1 MKSLLKYVAAVALCV
16 GLYMPDALAL
26 DAVPHGI
33 NIQGVLRNV
42 GGEVVTGT
50 YTMRFTIY
58 DAVAGGN
65 TLCQQSA
72 SISVT
77 GGVFNTSV
85 TCPATAFVN
94 RTAAYLGIAVGS
106 DAELARIPM
115 TSVGFAIQ
123 AEHAEQADELLGPAP
138 DLACTRPEGCV
149 GATEVA
155 FNYARSDTKGG
166 PAIDVNCYGCVA
178 GGAPGDIAA
187 GSITSTNIGALEV
200 KTGNIDA
207 AAVTNAKLAG
217 NSVYTGNIM
226 DGQVGTLD
234 LANNAVIGT
243 KIASGAVGDTQL
255 GVNWALGATKGG
267 DAAGVTC
274 NGCVDNNDLG
284 VTYAAG
290 VDASGLPMKNGA
302 ASGLNC
308 VASPCVDAAEVTF
321 GYAASATPGGAASNV
336 ACTDCIGSDEVQ
348 FNYAASASENG
359 EASGLACTNCVGIN
373 DMGVNYADSASKGGP
388 AKDLL
393 CARTDGLPC
402 VSTGEVDFNWATSAT
417 KGGPA
422 NNLDCVGCVASADIA
437 DGSVVNLDISGPI
450 TGSKIT
456 TATATDLGVVK
467 IGSGIAITSGS
478 ITPDWNLVA
487 AKSHVHDGYFENAL
501 DNLEIGDGKYIT
513 FLDPGDN
520 PGSYQARLSESTGG
534 SNNAAGV
541 TLYLGT
547 STATPDASYFEI
559 FAETNL
565 TGRKHLFT
573 AGGNAYHS
581 GNLQFDGNLLCK
593 AAGCVDSTHIV
604 NESITGSDIDD
615 GSITGADL
623 ASNLSITTTG
633 RITAD
638 EVWAKRF
645 VDSNASTWYVDP
657 NLTSYLNS
665 VRTNEV
671 IYNTNPVYGLK
682 NTGSGFALYTKTVD
696 TGATGETLYMNGNT
710 CAQIDM
716 FNIADPLCGN
726 KILTVH
732 GVMHAKRMYDEDNG
746 AYYVDPASHT
756 RLNSL
761 QTATAE
767 IPRTGTSTNYISGAT
782 YAFNGA
788 WYDANSTGYY
798 VDPASTSIY
807 NVIQANGFRTGSWP
821 GDPSGGA
828 GQFAGDGAQVYINPP
843 ASGAGDIY
851 LRNEGANKVVFALES
866 QVRTSL
872 PSFRT
877 NGQHLVI
884 NPAAGGDPNL
894 YLNLDV
900 GGANRLYGTTYAYSV
915 VDLLSNTCV
924 MDAGNTSLA
933 YEIYS
938 AYMSSHYMTVH
949 QGLKVLGQGIYIEGS
964 QYDKYGNYYPNWNN
978 GIVVNNGRIIP
989 AWDNSGTVGE
999 NSRRWSFMFSVNGVW
1014 TSERS
1019 TKKDIRYL
1027 NDRDMGAIGAA
1038 IQQIKPATWLYNEEV
1053 TKDQAGPDT
1062 NSMMVRNVPH
1072 IGAILDEMPA
1082 LISNGGQYWFANDSV
1097 GFLLVAS
1104 KYLDDK
1110 INRQNQTIRDLED
1123 RIAVMEQVLVDAGL
1137 FQ

>member
-50 YTMRFTIY
+50 YSMRFVIY

-65 TLCQQSA
+65 TLCQNIA
-72 SISVT
+72 SITVT

-94 RTAAYLGIAVGS
+94 RTAAYLGITVNP
-106 DAELARIPM
+106 DAELSRIPL

-149 GATEVA
+149 GALEVA
-155 FNYARSDTKGG
+155 FNYAASDSKGG
-166 PAIDVNCYGCVA
+166 PATDVNCYGCVS

-187 GSITSTNIGALEV
+187 GSITSANIGALEV
-200 KTGNIDA
+200 KTGNIDNA
-207 AAVTNAKLAG
+207 SITNAKLAS
-217 NSVYTGNIM
+217 NSVYTGNIT
-226 DGQVGTLD
+226 DGQVGTPD
-234 LANNAVIGT
+234 LANGAVIST

-274 NGCVDNNDLG
+274 SGCVDNNDIG
-284 VTYAAG
+284 VAYAAG
-290 VDASGLPMKNGA
+290 VDASGVPMKNGA

-321 GYAASATPGGAASNV
+321 GYAASSTQGGAASDVN
-336 ACTDCIGSDEVQ
+336 CTDCVGSGEVQ

-359 EASGLACTNCVGIN
+359 EASGLICTGCVGTN
-373 DMGVNYADSASKGGP
+373 DMGVNYADSGSKGGP

-393 CARTDGLPC
+393 CSRTDSLPC
-402 VSTGEVDFNWATSAT
+402 VSTGEVDFNWAASAT
-417 KGGPA
+417 KGGAA
-422 NNLDCVGCVASADIA
+422 NNLDCVGCVASGDIA
-437 DGSVVNLDISGPI
+437 DGTVVNLDISGPI

-467 IGSGIAITSGS
+467 IGSGIAISSGS
-478 ITPDWNLVA
+478 ITPDWALVA

-501 DNLEIGDGKYIT
+501 DNLEIGNGKYIT

-520 PGSYQARLSESTGG
+520 PGSYQAKMAETTAESN
-534 SNNAAGV
+534 SAAGV
-541 TLYLGT
+541 TLFLGAAA
-547 STATPDASYFEI
+547 ATPDASYFEI
-559 FAETNL
+559 AAESGIS
-565 TGRKHLFT
+565 GRKHLFT
-573 AGGNAYHS
+573 TGGNAYHS
-581 GNLQFDGNLLCK
+581 GNLQFDGNLICK
-593 AAGCVDSTHIV
+593 AAGCVDSTQIV
-604 NESITGSDIDD
+604 NNTVTGTDILDQT
-615 GSITGADL
+615 ITGADL
-623 ASNLSITTTG
+623 AGNLALTTTG
-633 RITAD
+633 RVTAD

-657 NLTSYLNS
+657 NLTSYLNIT
-665 VRTNEV
+665 RTNEV

-682 NTGSGFALYTKTVD
+682 NTGTGFALYTKSVD
-696 TGATGETLYMNGNT
+696 TGATGETLFMNSNT
-710 CAQIDM
+710 CAQVDM
-716 FNIADPLCGN
+716 FNIADPLCAN

-732 GVMHAKRMYDEDNG
+732 GVMHAKRLYDEDNG
-746 AYYVDPASHT
+746 SYYVDPAAHT
-756 RLNSL
+756 MLNSL
-761 QTATAE
+761 QTATSE
-767 IPRTGTSTNYISGAT
+767 IPRTGTAVNYINGTT
-782 YAFNGA
+782 YAFNGT

-798 VDPASTSIY
+798 VDPNNTSVY
-807 NVIQANGFRTGSWP
+807 NVINANGFRTSSWP
-821 GDPSGGA
+821 GDPAGGN

-843 ASGAGDIY
+843 AAGAGDIY
-851 LRNEGANKVVFALES
+851 MRNEGANKIVFALES
-866 QVRTSL
+866 NARTSL

-877 NGQHLVI
+877 NGHHLVI
-884 NPAAGGDPNL
+884 NPGVSDPNL

-900 GGANRLYGTTYAYSV
+900 GGANRFYGSTYAYSV
-915 VDLLSNTCV
+915 IDLASPTCV
-924 MDAGNTSLA
+924 MDAGNTSNA

-938 AYMSSHYMTVH
+938 QYISTYYLRVH
-949 QGLKVLGQGIYIEGS
+949 QGLRVDGT
-964 QYDKYGNYYPNWNN
+964 N
-978 GIVVNNGRIIP
+978 GIFVVGNGDWGTGIRMNGNTTVTP
-989 AWDNSGTVGE
+989 AGDNAGAVGMS
-999 NSRRWSFMFSVNGVW
+999 SRRFAFMYSVNSVW
-1014 TSERS
+1014 TSERKA
-1019 TKKDIRYL
+1019 KKDIRYL

-1038 IQQIKPATWLYNEEV
+1038 IQQIKPATWLYNEE
-1053 TKDQAGPDT
+1053 TAKTAATPETDE
-1062 NSMMVRNVPH
+1062 MRVRNVPH
-1072 IGAILDEMPA
+1072 VGAILDEMPD
-1082 LISNGGQYWFANDSV
+1082 IITNGGQGWYANDSV

-1110 INRQNQTIRDLED
+1110 INRQTQTIHDLED

-1137 FQ
+1137 YQ